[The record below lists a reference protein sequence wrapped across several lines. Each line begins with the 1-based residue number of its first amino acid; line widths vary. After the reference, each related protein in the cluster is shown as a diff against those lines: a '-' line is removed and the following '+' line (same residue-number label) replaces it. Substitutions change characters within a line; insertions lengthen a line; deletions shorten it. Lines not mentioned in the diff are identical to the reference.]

1 MMRVVNRDSWVFLV
15 FLDYP
20 WFEKQELLIFKTR
33 QMQKTLTVMIEWN
46 EKVVEFK
53 EVYTRKN
60 DRDFNQFL
68 FEWEKPS
75 IDSNWKTT
83 FNMSPL
89 KFHEWNDFLVKMMT
103 NLSQEEIDVLPMA
116 DYNKILEIIWE
127 IKDWPVGLEK

>member
-1 MMRVVNRDSWVFLV
+1 MKR
-15 FLDYP
+15 
-20 WFEKQELLIFKTR
+20 
-33 QMQKTLTVMIEWN
+33 TLTVMIEWN
-46 EKVVEFK
+46 EKVVEFN

-75 IDSNWKTT
+75 IDSTWKTV